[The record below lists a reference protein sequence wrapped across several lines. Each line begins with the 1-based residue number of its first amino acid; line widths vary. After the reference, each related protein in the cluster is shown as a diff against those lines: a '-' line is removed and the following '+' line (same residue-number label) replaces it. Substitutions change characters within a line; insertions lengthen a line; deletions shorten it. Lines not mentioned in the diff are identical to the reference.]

1 MLDVDGLVA
10 LRALRDHGTVTEA
23 ASALGYT
30 PSAVSQRVKRLERR
44 LGAALTAPAGR
55 RVVLTPAAQRLL
67 DDAEPLLGQLESAF
81 FRVSG
86 SSRIAGAVT
95 VAAFTTAIRAGIPA
109 ALASATMGRP
119 DLSVRVV
126 EADPLCSLLL
136 LPVSREPAALASA
149 TMGRPDLSVR
159 VVEAD
164 PVDAALR
171 VATGRADVA
180 VLHHWR
186 SLPRVLPDTL
196 VAEHVLDDGADVIVR
211 ADHPPALGET
221 LSPQQLSSSD
231 WVSTGEGTL
240 CHEWLMSMFA
250 GHGLRPRI
258 TCTSSDFDIHLDF
271 VRAGLAAALVPRLG
285 RRPLGPDLVAIP
297 APGAVRVVSVVRR
310 AGQVDDPTLA
320 HVVSHLR
327 MSLSA

>member
-126 EADPLCSLLL
+126 EADP
-136 LPVSREPAALASA
+136 
-149 TMGRPDLSVR
+149 
-159 VVEAD
+159 
-164 PVDAALR
+164 VDAALR

-221 LSPQQLSSSD
+221 LSSQQLSSSD

-320 HVVSHLR
+320 HVVAHLR
-327 MSLSA
+327 MSLGA

>member
-30 PSAVSQRVKRLERR
+30 PSAVSQRIKRLERR

-95 VAAFTTAIRAGIPA
+95 VAAFTTAIRAGI
-109 ALASATMGRP
+109 
-119 DLSVRVV
+119 
-126 EADPLCSLLL
+126 
-136 LPVSREPAALASA
+136 PAALASA

-285 RRPLGPDLVAIP
+285 RRPLGPDLVAMP

-320 HVVSHLR
+320 HVVAHLR
-327 MSLSA
+327 MSLGA

>member
-126 EADPLCSLLL
+126 EADP
-136 LPVSREPAALASA
+136 
-149 TMGRPDLSVR
+149 
-159 VVEAD
+159 
-164 PVDAALR
+164 VDAALR

-196 VAEHVLDDGADVIVR
+196 VAEHVLDDGADVIAR

-221 LSPQQLSSSD
+221 LSPQQLSSSN

-320 HVVSHLR
+320 HVVAHLR
-327 MSLSA
+327 MSLGA

>member
-1 MLDVDGLVA
+1 MPDVDGLVA

-95 VAAFTTAIRAGIPA
+95 VAAFTTAIRAGI
-109 ALASATMGRP
+109 
-119 DLSVRVV
+119 
-126 EADPLCSLLL
+126 
-136 LPVSREPAALASA
+136 PAALASA

-320 HVVSHLR
+320 HVVAHLR
-327 MSLSA
+327 MSLGA

>member
-1 MLDVDGLVA
+1 MLDIDGLVA

-95 VAAFTTAIRAGIPA
+95 VAAFTTAIRAGI
-109 ALASATMGRP
+109 
-119 DLSVRVV
+119 
-126 EADPLCSLLL
+126 
-136 LPVSREPAALASA
+136 PAALASA

-327 MSLSA
+327 MSLGA

>member
-95 VAAFTTAIRAGIPA
+95 VAAFTTAIRAGI
-109 ALASATMGRP
+109 
-119 DLSVRVV
+119 
-126 EADPLCSLLL
+126 
-136 LPVSREPAALASA
+136 PAALASA

-320 HVVSHLR
+320 HVVAHLR
-327 MSLSA
+327 MSLGA

>member
-95 VAAFTTAIRAGIPA
+95 VAAFTTAIRAGI
-109 ALASATMGRP
+109 
-119 DLSVRVV
+119 
-126 EADPLCSLLL
+126 
-136 LPVSREPAALASA
+136 PAALASA

-285 RRPLGPDLVAIP
+285 RRPLGPDLVAMP

-320 HVVSHLR
+320 HVVAHLR
-327 MSLSA
+327 MSLGA

>member
-95 VAAFTTAIRAGIPA
+95 VAAFTTAIRAGI
-109 ALASATMGRP
+109 
-119 DLSVRVV
+119 
-126 EADPLCSLLL
+126 
-136 LPVSREPAALASA
+136 PAALASA

>member
-1 MLDVDGLVA
+1 M
-10 LRALRDHGTVTEA
+10 
-23 ASALGYT
+23 
-30 PSAVSQRVKRLERR
+30 
-44 LGAALTAPAGR
+44 
-55 RVVLTPAAQRLL
+55 
-67 DDAEPLLGQLESAF
+67 
-81 FRVSG
+81 
-86 SSRIAGAVT
+86 
-95 VAAFTTAIRAGIPA
+95 
-109 ALASATMGRP
+109 
-119 DLSVRVV
+119 
-126 EADPLCSLLL
+126 
-136 LPVSREPAALASA
+136 
-149 TMGRPDLSVR
+149 
-159 VVEAD
+159 
-164 PVDAALR
+164 
-171 VATGRADVA
+171 ATGRADVA

-320 HVVSHLR
+320 HVVAHLR
-327 MSLSA
+327 MSLGA